1 MKAAGVNP
9 VDNYVASGMY
19 PQVPPLPFTAGCD
32 GAGLVEKVG
41 PNVTNFKA
49 CAFTAIFNFDA
60 WIYYLIYLGIGIQGY
75 TVAEI

>member
-1 MKAAGVNP
+1 MLIQVKAAGVNP

-49 CAFTAIFNFDA
+49 
-60 WIYYLIYLGIGIQGY
+60 
-75 TVAEI
+75 